1 MPRPLLHAWRIALA
15 LPAVA
20 AAQDPCMALEDIAA
34 RIACYAA
41 GDAPG
46 EVGGE
51 FGEGPGWRIGEETD
65 PITDET
71 SVILRRRAEA
81 PHRDTEGALVL
92 PSLTITCYRGLEV
105 LLSLEAFEPV
115 AEGDGSGAAETRI
128 TYRIGADP
136 PAGRTWLSSAPDYN
150 DAYLGVRA
158 GALILARALAEEDPG
173 EALFRYRVV
182 PGGGVRTVRFQL
194 EGLAALLPRV
204 ERACGAR

>member
-1 MPRPLLHAWRIALA
+1 MAPRFRLAVLTLVA
-15 LPAVA
+15 LPT
-20 AAQDPCMALEDIAA
+20 AAQDPCLALGDVAA

-46 EVGGE
+46 RGG
-51 FGEGPGWRIGEETD
+51 GKSGDSPGWRVGEETD

-71 SVILRRRAEA
+71 SVILRRRADV
-81 PHRDTEGALVL
+81 PHRDAGGALLL

-115 AEGDGSGAAETRI
+115 AEGDGLGAAETRL
-128 TYRIGADP
+128 TYRIGSDP
-136 PAGRTWLSSAPDYN
+136 PAERTWSSSAPDYS

-173 EALFRYRVV
+173 EALFRYRIV
-182 PGGGVRTVRFQL
+182 PGGEVRTVQFRL

-204 ERACGAR
+204 ERACGTD